1 VTFTLLSVDMVLFL
15 FWMNQTLRTVTIE
28 LNNEK

>member
-1 VTFTLLSVDMVLFL
+1 VTFTLLSVDMVFSL